1 MISTLEEQQHVE
13 DGTFKQT
20 LTNPSFLMN
29 LYDPTKEGIS
39 KIIYNEGCWECNHLK
54 DMLTA
59 LSLYPESY
67 FLDIGGNIGMW
78 SLTAAAANHD
88 AFAIEALPA
97 NCQRFCKSVV
107 KNDFHDRTRLMNVAA
122 TSEPDTF
129 RMNVPPDNAGG
140 TRVYS
145 VGNNTPIIKGVN
157 IEADDLMVKGVPIDS
172 LNLPLNRPVV
182 MKIDVEGHELQAL
195 YGAINFLKE
204 ANLVYA
210 MMELRTNLHSDK
222 RWKEIFDILSSK
234 GLKPFRLNYED
245 ETELDV
251 ERLWE
256 WKHFKHPIVKYYDV
270 AWRLDDFVS
279 EIGRAHV

>member
-1 MISTLEEQQHVE
+1 
-13 DGTFKQT
+13 
-20 LTNPSFLMN
+20 
-29 LYDPTKEGIS
+29 
-39 KIIYNEGCWECNHLK
+39 
-54 DMLTA
+54 
-59 LSLYPESY
+59 
-67 FLDIGGNIGMW
+67 MW

-88 AFAIEALPA
+88 AFTIEALPA
-97 NCQRFCKSVV
+97 NCQRFCKSVA
-107 KNDFHDRTRLMNVAA
+107 KNDFYNRTRLMNVAA

-157 IEADDLMVKGVPIDS
+157 IEADDLIVKGVPIDS

-204 ANLVYA
+204 ANVVYA

-251 ERLWE
+251 ERLRE

-279 EIGRAHV
+279 GAK